1 MCIYERTYTHTHT
14 HSRTHTTHTQA
25 YKHTYIYQI
34 FETLNQ
40 SNILKLQYNNM
51 TFYIIIW

>member
-14 HSRTHTTHTQA
+14 HSRTHKTHTQA